1 MAECL
6 ALETGSRRPRWNLH
20 QRVQSRSRRKTTLL
34 PRGRKAQAT
43 VVRASLSKQPTMP
56 PCIMLSLAFGGGGWM
71 YLCLAAQPDN
81 SHVAYCGVII
91 RLGCKS
97 PCVLNLAYQKSRK
110 GRRREPK
117 LAEQLGCFHP
127 RAGGKT
133 NGPVRSQ
140 FLSALKGSNSS
151 LKPSGLGNAPPQ

>member
-34 PRGRKAQAT
+34 PKGREAQAT
-43 VVRASLSKQPTMP
+43 IVRASLSKQPTLP
-56 PCIMLSLAFGGGGWM
+56 PCMVLSLALGGGGWDVP
-71 YLCLAAQPDN
+71 LFSCLADN

-97 PCVLNLAYQKSRK
+97 P
-110 GRRREPK
+110 
-117 LAEQLGCFHP
+117 
-127 RAGGKT
+127 
-133 NGPVRSQ
+133 
-140 FLSALKGSNSS
+140 
-151 LKPSGLGNAPPQ
+151 